1 MKTVTACMENDKT
14 PIMGEVR
21 RWFCAE
27 MIINLELMFTIILK
41 FFRRVSFFCSRV
53 YDNCVCVCV
62 VVSLDM
68 IQTWNLLQ
76 F

>member
-14 PIMGEVR
+14 PTMGEVR
-21 RWFCAE
+21 RWFCAD

-41 FFRRVSFFCSRV
+41 FFRRVSFFCLL
-53 YDNCVCVCV
+53 CVCV

-68 IQTWNLLQ
+68 IQTLNLLQ